1 MPSNRLI
8 PSYVLRKFASLCE
21 CKDSYHTDCF
31 IVSAYLSQNNILVK
45 NNQLIQEHIID
56 NENVAKFVDYLNQ
69 KGIRL
74 GLEDLIAFFEFVVS
88 PQEKEVNGAVYTP
101 EYIREHIV
109 SCVLRQLDGSLS
121 EKKFADIACGC
132 GGFLITLARHLHEAG
147 IPYVDI
153 FKNCLYGVDI
163 AEYSIDR
170 TRLMLVLLALEDED
184 KEAYQ
189 FNLIHANSLNF
200 NWGDVEDVRLHGGFD
215 AIVGNPPYVGASKI
229 DEESKTLIKLLEVS
243 KTGKSD
249 MYIPF
254 FQIGIENLTPN
265 GILGYITVNNF
276 YRSVNGRAL
285 RHYFAHRRL
294 DIYIVDF
301 GSEQVFQGRST
312 YTCLC
317 FVRNVDDGNV
327 YYTKCESNR
336 LKELQ
341 KEEFERFD
349 YHDLEGQESWSL
361 LQNSEK
367 EFIRKI
373 RETGIPLEKYATI
386 RNGFATLR
394 NDVYLFVP
402 TREDERYYYFESE
415 EGEVQI
421 EREICRNAVKGNILR
436 CEEDVEANTEKLIF
450 PYRTGEGNVVLPIE
464 EDKMRMCY
472 PCAYRYLENNRG
484 VLMERSNS
492 EEIIPWYLFGRSQAL
507 NVTGYKLLF
516 PYIADNPYFIL
527 SEDRNLMFYNGYC
540 IIDESLEK
548 LRLLQKLLTTRLFW
562 HYIEVT
568 SKPYGGD
575 FYALAKNYVKT
586 FSVVEMTEEQ
596 RREFMAMTDEE
607 AERLVEELYGMPEGQ
622 VSGINLN

>member
-8 PSYVLRKFASLCE
+8 PSFVLRKFASLCD
-21 CKDSYHTDCF
+21 CKNSHYTDCF
-31 IVSAYLSQNNILVK
+31 IVSAYLRQNKICAQNNRLIL
-45 NNQLIQEHIID
+45 EHIID
-56 NENVAKFVDYLNQ
+56 NENVAKFVEYLYR

-109 SCVLRQLDGSLS
+109 GRVLRLLAGPLG

-147 IPYVDI
+147 IPYREV
-153 FKNCLYGVDI
+153 FANCLYGVDI
-163 AEYSIDR
+163 AKYSIDR
-170 TRLMLVLLALEDED
+170 TRLMLTLLALEEEDEEEY
-184 KEAYQ
+184 K
-189 FNLIHANSLNF
+189 FNLIHANSLKFKWENV
-200 NWGDVEDVRLHGGFD
+200 DEVRQHGGFD

-229 DEESKTLIKLLEVS
+229 DEESKTLIKLWEVS
-243 KTGKSD
+243 KTGKAD

-254 FQIGIENLTPN
+254 FQIGIENLMPN

-285 RHYFAHRRL
+285 RHYFIRRRL
-294 DIYIVDF
+294 EVSIIDF
-301 GSEQVFQGRST
+301 GAEQVFQGRST

-317 FVRNVDDGNV
+317 FVRNVDDGSV

-336 LKELQ
+336 LKHLQ
-341 KEEFERFD
+341 EEDFERFD
-349 YHDLEGQESWSL
+349 YHNIEGQDAWSL
-361 LQNSEK
+361 LPIREQ
-367 EFIRKI
+367 EFISRV
-373 RETGIPLEKYATI
+373 REAGIPLEKYASI

-394 NDVYLFVP
+394 NDIYLFVP
-402 TREDERYYYFESE
+402 TREDEWYYYFESE
-415 EGEVQI
+415 DGEVQV

-436 CEEDVEANTEKLIF
+436 CEEDIKENQEKLIF
-450 PYRTGEGNVVLPIE
+450 PYRIGNEDEVSPIDE
-464 EDKMRMCY
+464 NEMRQRY
-472 PCAYRYLENNRG
+472 PCVFRYLENKRE
-484 VLMERSNS
+484 VLNERSKS
-492 EEIIPWYLFGRSQAL
+492 DKIKPWYIYGRSQAL
-507 NVTGYKLLF
+507 NVSGYKLLF

-540 IIDESLEK
+540 ILDESIEK
-548 LRLLQKLLTTRLFW
+548 LRFLQKLLSTRLFW

-568 SKPYGGD
+568 SKPYGGN

-586 FSVVEMTEEQ
+586 FGVVDMTEEQ
-596 RREFMAMTDEE
+596 KQDFIAMTEDE
-607 AERLVEELYGMPEGQ
+607 AERFVEELYGVEWF
-622 VSGINLN
+622 

>member
-8 PSYVLRKFASLCE
+8 PSFVLRKFASLCD
-21 CKDSYHTDCF
+21 CKNSHYTDCF
-31 IVSAYLSQNNILVK
+31 IVSAYLRQNKICAQNNRLIL
-45 NNQLIQEHIID
+45 EHIID
-56 NENVAKFVDYLNQ
+56 NENVAKFVEYLYR

-109 SCVLRQLDGSLS
+109 GRVLRLLAGPLG

-147 IPYVDI
+147 IPYREV
-153 FKNCLYGVDI
+153 FANCLYGVDI
-163 AEYSIDR
+163 AKYSIDR
-170 TRLMLVLLALEDED
+170 TRLMLTLLALEEEDEEEY
-184 KEAYQ
+184 K
-189 FNLIHANSLNF
+189 FNLIHANSLKFKWENV
-200 NWGDVEDVRLHGGFD
+200 DEVRQHGGFD

-229 DEESKTLIKLLEVS
+229 DEESKTLIKLWEVS
-243 KTGKSD
+243 KTGKAD

-254 FQIGIENLTPN
+254 FQIGIENLMPN

-285 RHYFAHRRL
+285 RHYFIRRRL
-294 DIYIVDF
+294 EVSIIDF
-301 GSEQVFQGRST
+301 GAEQVFQGRST

-317 FVRNVDDGNV
+317 FVRNVDEGSV

-336 LKELQ
+336 LKHLQ
-341 KEEFERFD
+341 EEDFERFD
-349 YHDLEGQESWSL
+349 YHNIEGQDAWSL
-361 LQNSEK
+361 LPIREQ
-367 EFIRKI
+367 EFISRV
-373 RETGIPLEKYATI
+373 REAGIPLEKYASI

-394 NDVYLFVP
+394 NDIYLFIP
-402 TREDERYYYFESE
+402 TREDEWYYYFESE
-415 EGEVQI
+415 DGEVQV

-436 CEEDVEANTEKLIF
+436 CEEDIKENQEKLIF
-450 PYRTGEGNVVLPIE
+450 PYRIGNEDEVSPIDE
-464 EDKMRMCY
+464 NEMRQRY
-472 PCAYRYLENNRG
+472 PCVFRYLENKRE
-484 VLMERSNS
+484 VLNERSKS
-492 EEIIPWYLFGRSQAL
+492 DKIKPWYIYGRSQAL
-507 NVTGYKLLF
+507 NVSGYKLLF

-540 IIDESLEK
+540 ILDESIEK
-548 LRLLQKLLTTRLFW
+548 LRFLQKLLSTRLFW

-568 SKPYGGD
+568 SKPYGGN

-586 FSVVEMTEEQ
+586 FGVVDMTEEQ
-596 RREFMAMTDEE
+596 KQDFIAMTEDE
-607 AERLVEELYGMPEGQ
+607 AERFVEELYGVEWF
-622 VSGINLN
+622 